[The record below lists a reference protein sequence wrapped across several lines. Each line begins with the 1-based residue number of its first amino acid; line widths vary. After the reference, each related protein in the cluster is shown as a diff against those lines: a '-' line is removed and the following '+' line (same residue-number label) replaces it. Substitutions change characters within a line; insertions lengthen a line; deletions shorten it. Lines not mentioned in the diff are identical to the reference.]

1 MSLEIQEDLIVIELL
16 KLARVLKRQIK
27 LISNNLDK
35 IRIEDIEKI
44 KSILIILESDFNKLK
59 SSNSEGLDDIRK

>member
-1 MSLEIQEDLIVIELL
+1 MEIQEDLIVIELL

-35 IRIEDIEKI
+35 IRIEDIDKI

-59 SSNSEGLDDIRK
+59 SINSEGLDDIKK